1 MSTTTDPQT
10 RTTLAD
16 WLGVQPGEPTQVTIL
31 FTDIVGS
38 TKLSNK
44 IGDKNWIERLLRHF
58 TQGLKLVAEHSGYKI
73 KFIGDSFMVAFKSP
87 VSALKFAMVF
97 HKDTGDEL
105 IKIRA
110 CIHSG
115 TARVI
120 DDDILGGMVNYA
132 ARMLAWKKDEGV
144 IVSHVVKEDLDTE
157 YGFQRAQEIF
167 VKQTAELKD
176 FKTKDVWAIK
186 PNEWWGTRIW
196 DELPDIMEVCGAAG
210 CATGCVL
217 RPATPDEIDWIADLQ
232 IRSYDRE
239 LAVPVEILSAWYRV
253 NPHGFSIMEK
263 EDGERIGHL
272 DILPIKPMAIALLL
286 TGKETEQTITPE
298 MLYAPAERTRITA
311 IYIESIIIKDSN
323 RELQARALFA
333 LLTDFTALV
342 SRICDVEQVSEVY
355 QIPITAKGE
364 RMMQKLGFRLVSP
377 ADERVDKHPLYV
389 GALKDIRTN
398 IEAMLSITPSQ

>member
-1 MSTTTDPQT
+1 MSATTDTPKK
-10 RTTLAD
+10 TTLAD
-16 WLGVQPGEPTQVTIL
+16 WLGARPGEPTQVTIL

-58 TQGLKLVAEHSGYKI
+58 NLGLKLVAEHDGYKI

-97 HKDTGDEL
+97 HRDTGDEL

-120 DDDILGGMVNYA
+120 DDDIFGGMVNYA

-196 DELPDIMEVCGAAG
+196 DELPDIMEVCGTDCG
-210 CATGCVL
+210 TGCVL
-217 RPATPDEIDWIADLQ
+217 RPATPDEIGWIADLQ

-239 LAVPVEILSAWYRV
+239 MAIPVELLSAWYRH

-263 EDGERIGHL
+263 DDGERIGHI
-272 DILPIKPMAIALLL
+272 DILPIKPAAVAVLL
-286 TGKETEQTITPE
+286 TGKEPEQSLTPT
-298 MLYAPAERTRITA
+298 MLYTPAEQARIKA

-323 RELQARALFA
+323 RELQARALFT
-333 LLTDFTALV
+333 LLNEFNSIV
-342 SRICDVEQVSEVY
+342 SRICDVQQVSEVY
-355 QIPITAKGE
+355 WIPITPKGE
-364 RMMQKLGFRLVSP
+364 RMMQKLGFRLVGP

-389 GALKDIRTN
+389 GTLQDISSN
-398 IEAMLSITPSQ
+398 IEALLSVPASQP